1 MDDILILGATGSIG
15 TTALDAA
22 RKGIIRGRIAGLVS
36 YSSDLSSLADE
47 FSCPAF
53 NARGKTRDEIAE
65 FIRGV
70 SPSIALNGV
79 SGTAGLIYTD
89 ILIGCGIDIA
99 LANKES
105 IVLGG
110 SLIMDK
116 ARERGVRIIPVDSEH
131 SAIYHLLKG
140 RRADSIILT
149 ASGGPFYGR
158 EDLAGVTAAEALRH
172 PTWKMGRKITI
183 DSATL
188 ANKGLEVIEASHLF
202 SIDAGR
208 IEVVIHRQS
217 IVHSAIRTADGAVY
231 ALLSPPDMTLPIA
244 MAIEPDLSRQAVAP
258 LSLKDL
264 TLTFSSPDAV
274 HFPLLGLA
282 YRALEMKGS
291 ASIYYCAA
299 DEAAAEAFLDGRIG
313 FTDIPSVVART
324 MEGCPASLPDSVD
337 GILEE
342 AGRAKSIA
350 EDICSRP

>member
-47 FSCPAF
+47 FSCPAL

-202 SIDAGR
+202 SIDVGR

-274 HFPLLGLA
+274 HFPMLGLA

-291 ASIYYCAA
+291 ASICDCGA
-299 DEAAAEAFLDGRIG
+299 DEAAAEAFVDGRIG

-350 EDICSRP
+350 EGICSRP